1 MSIIPTLHYKARR
14 LPFSLLP
21 KILEIDLE
29 LIHNEKFIEL
39 SSFLLPVRFAFEL
52 FLPALEVIPRLLVLT
67 LALFLTS
74 SSLPIAGLDL
84 VLFGVPRLELPA
96 AVGLRLI

>member
-21 KILEIDLE
+21 KIREIDLE

-39 SSFLLPVRFAFEL
+39 LSLLLRDCFAFEL

-74 SSLPIAGLDL
+74 SSLPIEGLDF
-84 VLFGVPRLELPA
+84 VLPGGPCL
-96 AVGLRLI
+96 GLQAEVVV

>member
-21 KILEIDLE
+21 KILQIDLE
-29 LIHNEKFIEL
+29 LIHNEKFIES

-52 FLPALEVIPRLLVLT
+52 LAALELIPRLLVLT
-67 LALFLTS
+67 LALVLTS
-74 SSLPIAGLDL
+74 SSLPIEGLDF
-84 VLFGVPRLELPA
+84 VLPGGPRLYFPPE
-96 AVGLRLI
+96 VVV

>member
-21 KILEIDLE
+21 KILQIDLE

-52 FLPALEVIPRLLVLT
+52 LAALELIPRLLVLT
-67 LALFLTS
+67 LALVLTS
-74 SSLPIAGLDL
+74 SSLPIEGLDF
-84 VLFGVPRLELPA
+84 VLPGGPRLDFPQE
-96 AVGLRLI
+96 VDV